1 LSSAHWIIDLYA
13 QHWALRE
20 ITTCSPQCG
29 LLTFFSPPFQPTM
42 LLLLLCHGLLFCA
55 GFLLSRLRTAHIAFF
70 SLKGMAD
77 SLLLDAC
84 WVLFKNRFLFLLH
97 TCTPDRNIRRRKTS
111 QYANVPFYCRPKQTV
126 STFFFRM
133 IYYISAAF
141 ILTVPNGLL
150 ADWDPSSL

>member
-1 LSSAHWIIDLYA
+1 
-13 QHWALRE
+13 
-20 ITTCSPQCG
+20 
-29 LLTFFSPPFQPTM
+29 M

-141 ILTVPNGLL
+141 ILTLPNGLL